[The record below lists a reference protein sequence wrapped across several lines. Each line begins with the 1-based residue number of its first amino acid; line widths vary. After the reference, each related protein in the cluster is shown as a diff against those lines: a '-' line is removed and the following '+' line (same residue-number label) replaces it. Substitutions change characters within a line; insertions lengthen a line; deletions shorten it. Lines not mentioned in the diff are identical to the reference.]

1 MLDLAIKYKE
11 ELQKKLVDTWFT
23 DKYKFVHADVY
34 CDEEKIE
41 ENTWNKHQFVSLDK
55 DGNVIGYIKYNV
67 NRSDNSCSGLCIY
80 NFSDNKIVFGM
91 DLGQTLKDIFG
102 YSLFD
107 EGGIEAR
114 IGSDYVCIDLEE
126 VISGYGIDLEEVF
139 PRSKYTH

>member
-1 MLDLAIKYKE
+1 MRKNYELELYKLLINPE
-11 ELQKKLVDTWFT
+11 EDDIDISYVDEFGWVSNTEFYVWISLNWFNE
-23 DKYKFVHADVY
+23 FV
-34 CDEEKIE
+34 K
-41 ENTWNKHQFVSLDK
+41 
-55 DGNVIGYIKYNV
+55 
-67 NRSDNSCSGLCIY
+67 R
-80 NFSDNKIVFGM
+80 
-91 DLGQTLKDIFG
+91 LGDIFG